1 MSLYS
6 RCLGS
11 FSPSTKS
18 DCVHFLFHYL
28 SFFSISLSQILT
40 QKSVM
45 VAFA

>member
-28 SFFSISLSQILT
+28 SFFSISLSLKFSR
-40 QKSVM
+40 KSQ
-45 VAFA
+45 